1 MKKSI
6 VILVLVLLTVQLTGW
21 AFAEQTDP
29 MSVPSS
35 SSGSNLPTGYDPAS
49 EEDRGS
55 YTGSGTYNDYGR
67 SVYAGAT
74 PIPLDPIDMPTA
86 TPKPVLPPFTYGAVT
101 ADKIRLNFEA
111 PVGRYIDTSA
121 DDAITLT
128 DPNAVDGFNASLTL
142 RLYPVANTY
151 KLADVRTDL
160 KNTLKELGQYN
171 FSSWSTTE
179 MASRTLLKKDGY
191 YADYHGTY
199 YNGIA
204 IYGRVM
210 MALLDNHQIVMM
222 HLVCSDGYFNS
233 SYKAVVNHVRDT
245 LSQQQ

>member
-1 MKKSI
+1 MKKSL
-6 VILVLVLLTVQLTGW
+6 VILVVVLVTVITSCW
-21 AFAEQTDP
+21 AHAEQADP
-29 MSVPSS
+29 MSVPASS
-35 SSGSNLPTGYDPAS
+35 SSGLPDGYDPAS
-49 EEDRGS
+49 EEDHS
-55 YTGSGTYNDYGR
+55 VYTGSGTYNDYGR

-86 TPKPVLPPFTYGAVT
+86 TPKPVISFTYGAVT

-111 PVGRYIDTSA
+111 PVGWYIDSTA

-128 DPNAVDGFNASLTL
+128 DPNALDGFNANLTL
-142 RLYPVANTY
+142 RLSPVASSY
-151 KLADVRTDL
+151 KLADIRTDL

-171 FSSWSTTE
+171 FESWTTTE
-179 MASRTLLKKDGY
+179 IASRANTLLKKEGY
-191 YADYHGTY
+191 YAEYRGTY
-199 YNGIA
+199 YNGTS

-210 MALLDNHQIVMM
+210 MALLDNHQVITLHM
-222 HLVCSDGYFNS
+222 VCSDGYFNS

>member
-1 MKKSI
+1 M
-6 VILVLVLLTVQLTGW
+6 
-21 AFAEQTDP
+21 
-29 MSVPSS
+29 
-35 SSGSNLPTGYDPAS
+35 
-49 EEDRGS
+49 
-55 YTGSGTYNDYGR
+55 
-67 SVYAGAT
+67 
-74 PIPLDPIDMPTA
+74 
-86 TPKPVLPPFTYGAVT
+86 
-101 ADKIRLNFEA
+101 
-111 PVGRYIDTSA
+111 
-121 DDAITLT
+121 
-128 DPNAVDGFNASLTL
+128 DGFNASLTL

-191 YADYHGTY
+191 YADYRGTY
-199 YNGIA
+199 YNGTA

-210 MALLDNHQIVMM
+210 MALLDNHQIIMM